1 MTIRYTYIRLM
12 IIRKGCTS
20 GELFQFRCP
29 DASVQSVH
37 EHSRHPDP
45 DGNAITHHSIEERIK
60 VCKGIFDQNLYILCF
75 IIKVPPVHRS
85 NHFQIASSSTS
96 ASRGKLG
103 GMVAA
108 TEVSLTPTLSPAKGF
123 PFILLNKI
131 TIQSIISQAGDCG
144 RALWQLVQPVLH

>member
-1 MTIRYTYIRLM
+1 MKDQPYTIPIIFIIIAL
-12 IIRKGCTS
+12 IRKGCTS
-20 GELFQFRCP
+20 GDLFQFRCP
-29 DASVQSVH
+29 DQSVQSVH

-45 DGNAITHHSIEERIK
+45 NGEDNIHTPQHELQIIT
-60 VCKGIFDQNLYILCF
+60 CIFCDENGSY
-75 IIKVPPVHRS
+75 S
-85 NHFQIASSSTS
+85 NPKIVAHQIASSSTS

>member
-1 MTIRYTYIRLM
+1 M

-45 DGNAITHHSIEERIK
+45 DGNAITHHVSIDERIT
-60 VCKGIFDQNLYILCF
+60 VQCAKGYST
-75 IIKVPPVHRS
+75 KM

-108 TEVSLTPTLSPAKGF
+108 TEVSLTQTLSPAKGF
-123 PFILLNKI
+123 LFILLNKI